1 MIMGIPFSPVIA
13 VPLLSFT
20 VTFFITLWLIKG
32 NAPKILDYPNAR
44 SLHTHPRPRT
54 GGVGLMIGILSAWL
68 LFSAALPTSVW
79 LGVSLLTIISFVDDI
94 SDMPVWSRLLAHT
107 LVATFFSASYLV
119 DTHGWIVI
127 FLVVTATIWASNLY
141 NFMDGSDGL
150 AGGMAVIGF
159 GCYGLVSFLA
169 DNHAF
174 ATINFTIAAAA
185 MAFLLHNFYPA
196 RIFMGDAG
204 AIPLGFLAA
213 VLGVLGWVEGLWSWY
228 FPLLVFS
235 PFIADASMT
244 ILKRA
249 LRHEII
255 WQAHREHYYQRIIQN
270 GFGHRNTALSS
281 YALMLAVSASA
292 VWVLDQDILIQCL
305 VSTAWVS
312 VYLASM
318 LFFDRYQKSLF
329 YKG

>member
-1 MIMGIPFSPVIA
+1 
-13 VPLLSFT
+13 
-20 VTFFITLWLIKG
+20 
-32 NAPKILDYPNAR
+32 
-44 SLHTHPRPRT
+44 
-54 GGVGLMIGILSAWL
+54 
-68 LFSAALPTSVW
+68 
-79 LGVSLLTIISFVDDI
+79 
-94 SDMPVWSRLLAHT
+94 MPVWGRLLAQT
-107 LVATFFSASYLV
+107 LAATLFSVFYLIDV
-119 DTHGWIVI
+119 HDWIVV
-127 FLVVTATIWASNLY
+127 FLAVVATIWASNLY

-185 MAFLLHNFYPA
+185 MAFLFHNFYPA

-255 WQAHREHYYQRIIQN
+255 WQAHREHYYQRIIQS
-270 GFGHRNTALSS
+270 GFGHRNMALSS
-281 YALMLAVSASA
+281 YALMLIVSACA
-292 VWVLDQDILIQCL
+292 VWVLEKDILVQCL
-305 VSTAWVS
+305 VGAAWGS
-312 VYLASM
+312 AYLISM
-318 LFFDRYQKSLF
+318 FYFDQHQRNF
-329 YKG
+329 INKG